1 MSKTLVKIAEDFTVN
16 LYDNGFMVQATG
28 YDAAQEY
35 VTVKY
40 VCKTDEELVNYV
52 KALILMESVE

>member
-28 YDAAQEY
+28 YDAEQEY

-52 KALILMESVE
+52 KALILMERVE

>member
-1 MSKTLVKIAEDFTVN
+1 MSKTLVKIAEDFMVN

-28 YDAAQEY
+28 YDAEKEY

-52 KALILMESVE
+52 KALILMERVE

>member
-1 MSKTLVKIAEDFTVN
+1 MSKTLVKIAEDFMVN

-28 YDAAQEY
+28 YDAEQEY

-52 KALILMESVE
+52 KALILMERTE

>member
-1 MSKTLVKIAEDFTVN
+1 MSKSLVKIAEDFTVN

-28 YDAAQEY
+28 YDAEQEY

-52 KALILMESVE
+52 KALILMERTE

>member
-28 YDAAQEY
+28 YDAEQEY

-52 KALILMESVE
+52 KALILMERTE

>member
-16 LYDNGFMVQATG
+16 LYDNGFMVQASG
-28 YDAAQEY
+28 YDVEKEY

-40 VCKTDEELVNYV
+40 VCKTEEELLSHI
-52 KALILMESVE
+52 KALILMERVD

>member
-1 MSKTLVKIAEDFTVN
+1 MSKTLVKIAEDFMVN

-28 YDAAQEY
+28 YDAEQEY

-52 KALILMESVE
+52 KALILMERVE